1 MYIPVVRI
9 AALSFMVSV
18 AALVSAQAFDAKQ
31 ITLKVGYGPGG
42 TYDLS
47 SRLLARYLG
56 EFLPGK
62 PEIVVQNVPGGGSLK
77 LAKLMLGSEPADGSV
92 IASIS
97 PNMAFAPLLDPENV
111 DLDASSIVWLGAL
124 SSEPAFCA
132 TTKASG
138 IDTMEKFLSGSFHV
152 GASAK
157 NSPTYQ
163 QAAIAKHGLGA
174 KFDIVVGFSGA
185 AEIELAMERGELA
198 GHCSVSVTELARR
211 GVLKDFNIIGRFGSK
226 SVPAAPDVP
235 RFSAM
240 IDDPVVRQAAEFIEA
255 ARDINYPL
263 MVPPGASD
271 DTVRILRDAYT
282 AAASDPRFVAE
293 AQAMGEFTLSAT
305 SGEEMTAIIKRQL
318 QADDAIIAAA
328 RKLVE

>member
-1 MYIPVVRI
+1 
-9 AALSFMVSV
+9 
-18 AALVSAQAFDAKQ
+18 
-31 ITLKVGYGPGG
+31 
-42 TYDLS
+42 
-47 SRLLARYLG
+47 
-56 EFLPGK
+56 
-62 PEIVVQNVPGGGSLK
+62 
-77 LAKLMLGSEPADGSV
+77 
-92 IASIS
+92 
-97 PNMAFAPLLDPENV
+97 
-111 DLDASSIVWLGAL
+111 
-124 SSEPAFCA
+124 
-132 TTKASG
+132 
-138 IDTMEKFLSGSFHV
+138 V